1 MQALMD
7 RKQRIRDA
15 ATFVVPRDEQ
25 DRHSRRGKTLER
37 GECRLGHPR
46 GHTTSVQ
53 QVAAVDDDIDFA
65 GAGRLQGALE
75 ILKKVIPAS
84 TSNDARPCRPI
95 QTDVRV

>member
-1 MQALMD
+1 MD

-15 ATFVVPRDEQ
+15 ATFVVPRNEQ

-37 GECRLGHPR
+37 GERRLGQPR
-46 GHTTSVQ
+46 WYMASVQ

-65 GAGRLQGALE
+65 IACGLQCALE
-75 ILKKVIPAS
+75 ISKEVIATP
-84 TSNDARPCRPI
+84 TPDDTRPCRPI